1 MTSDR
6 DPAIEEIPAEEEA
19 LLQRVQRSLAAR
31 RGAVRASERARYDAD
46 LVAMRDEIGE
56 ARLEDVAALVAQMER
71 LQGISLRR
79 AEAQGVLVD
88 PGQPYFG
95 HMRLREVREAP
106 GGRPRE
112 RVRDVL
118 IGRAT
123 FVDPEHE
130 ISIVDWRH
138 APVSQLY
145 YRYGEGSDYN
155 EEFGDQEVEGEV
167 LVRRTV
173 TIEPG
178 SDGAPELTRIAAPQG
193 IFVKHGGVAD
203 QRWQHT
209 PVQEHELAGGQ
220 GTASRPPVA
229 TPVSV
234 KAERGKLGI
243 AEVAGAGGKAQRLD
257 RHLPEIAALID
268 KRQFELITAP
278 SSGVVVIQGGA
289 GSGKTTIG
297 LHRMAYLAYAAPNR
311 FVPKRMLVVT
321 YGSALAAYISEV
333 LPALG
338 VAGVRV
344 VTFESWA
351 TKELSR
357 AIPWLRVTIADEAPP
372 SVSRVKSHPAVL
384 RELERRAKAY
394 RAQKA
399 KRSGKAVVELWAE
412 LLTDQA
418 RLLELCCADAEAPLP
433 RHDVIEAHRLMAERV
448 AALIDREA
456 PAKPPETSDDD
467 GKRKKKG
474 RGKGGRRDRAADRRY
489 AEKIAERDDQA
500 SAEIA
505 VGLAVGSSRI
515 VREQGQLFDRG
526 DYTGRND
533 PGDLGGLRDSGDDG
547 EAEDEGDEIV
557 RGATGID
564 GLATAGEGPV
574 LDLADAAMLIRAN
587 QLLRG
592 SRKQL
597 SHLFIDEAQD
607 LSPVELAAL
616 IGETTD
622 DRSVTLAG
630 DTSQRLFLD
639 NGFRDWRTVLKEL
652 GLDHVAVEPLRISYR
667 STREILQ
674 LARFAMGP
682 LADPDPPFAP
692 RSGAPVEAHRFPAA
706 GAAVA
711 FLADAL
717 RPLLVREPRATVA
730 ILARH
735 PEQADRYYDGLARA
749 EIPSLR
755 RVRVQ
760 DFSFRPGV
768 EVTEIRQVKG
778 LEFDYVILVDVNATS
793 FGTDDE
799 SRHLFHIAATRAAHQ
814 LWLIVTGAPSPLF
827 PPQLLP

>member
-1 MTSDR
+1 MSDDRPDR
-6 DPAIEEIPAEEEA
+6 DLPVGAIPAEEEA
-19 LLQRVQRSLAAR
+19 ILQRVSSSLAAR
-31 RGAVRASERARYDAD
+31 QAVRPSERARYDAD

-88 PGQPYFG
+88 PQQPYFG
-95 HMRLREVREAP
+95 HMRLREIRHIPGATAP
-106 GGRPRE
+106 GRE

-123 FVDPEHE
+123 FVDPANE

-145 YRYGEGSDYN
+145 YRYSEGSDYD
-155 EEFGDQEVEGEV
+155 EEFGDQEVEGEL

-173 TIEPG
+173 TIEAAPG
-178 SDGAPELTRIAAPQG
+178 GGPQLTRIAAPQG
-193 IFVKHGGVAD
+193 IFVKHATPDGA
-203 QRWQHT
+203 RWEHL
-209 PVQEHELAGGQ
+209 PLQERELAGGQ
-220 GTASRPPVA
+220 GTASRPRA
-229 TPVSV
+229 
-234 KAERGKLGI
+234 RGALGT
-243 AEVAGAGGKAQRLD
+243 AGSRAQRLD

-311 FVPKRMLVVT
+311 FPAKRMLVVT

-338 VAGVRV
+338 VPGVKV
-344 VTFESWA
+344 VTFENWA
-351 TKELSR
+351 AKELRR
-357 AIPWLRVTIADEAPP
+357 AIPWLRVTIEDDAPAA
-372 SVSRVKSHPAVL
+372 VSRVKSHPAVL
-384 RELERRAKAY
+384 REIERRA
-394 RAQKA
+394 RAHKG
-399 KRSGKAVVELWAE
+399 KRGGRVVIELWAE

-418 RLLELCCADAEAPLP
+418 RLIELCCLDPEAPLP
-433 RHDVIEAHRLMAERV
+433 RHDVIDAHRMMTERV
-448 AALIDREA
+448 AALTDRE
-456 PAKPPETSDDD
+456 PPEKIVELPER
-467 GKRKKKG
+467 GRKKGG
-474 RGKGGRRDRAADRRY
+474 RGKKRDRAAHRRY
-489 AEKIAERDDQA
+489 EDRIAERDDQMT
-500 SAEIA
+500 AEVA
-505 VGLAVGSSRI
+505 VGRAVGSSRP
-515 VREQGQLFDRG
+515 V
-526 DYTGRND
+526 TGED
-533 PGDLGGLRDSGDDG
+533 EDDK
-547 EAEDEGDEIV
+547 EGDETV

-574 LDLADAAMLIRAN
+574 LDLGDVAMLLRAN

-592 SRKQL
+592 SRKGL

-622 DRSVTLAG
+622 ERSVTLAG

-639 NGFRDWRTVLKEL
+639 NGFRDWRTVLHEL

-682 LADPDPPFAP
+682 LADPDPPSAP
-692 RSGAPVEAHRFPAA
+692 RSGAPVEAHRFPGT

-711 FLADAL
+711 FLAEAL

-778 LEFDYVILVDVNATS
+778 LEFDYVILVDVNASS

-827 PPQLLP
+827 PPELLQQSG